1 MKSKIV
7 EVNEKIAE
15 EVTSGFSKIQDGVV
29 EGFSKIEESFI
40 NRYLKR
46 DGESVAEA
54 KERLQKEA
62 RKHTE
67 QNSRR

>member
-1 MKSKIV
+1 MKSKIANA
-7 EVNEKIAE
+7 NEKIEE

-29 EGFSKIEESFI
+29 GGFSKIEEAFI

-54 KERLQKEA
+54 KERLQREA
-62 RKHTE
+62 RKHAE
-67 QNSRR
+67 QNNKK

>member
-7 EVNEKIAE
+7 EANEKIAE

-54 KERLQKEA
+54 KERLQREA

-67 QNSRR
+67 QNNRR